1 MRKTN
6 KKKLLNTLY
15 ITNPDYY
22 LSLEG
27 ETVTVLSDKKKIGK
41 IPLHNLESI
50 ITCGY
55 MGASPALMGKC
66 AQEGISIIFLSMN
79 GKFLARIVGEQYG
92 NVILRK
98 TQYRVSEC
106 EEESL
111 ELAKCFIMSKLYNS
125 RWILERAIRDHKL
138 RVDTEALK
146 SASLTLKNSLNSSYE
161 CKSMDSLRGIEGEA
175 ASIYFGVF
183 NELILQQEEEFSFEF
198 RSRRPPLDRVNALL
212 SFAYVLL
219 TSMCTSALESV
230 GLDPYVGFMHTI
242 RPGRKSLA
250 LDLVE
255 ELRSVFADRFVI
267 TLINKK
273 LILSKHFIEQ
283 EDGAVLLNDEGKKL
297 FFKYWQQKK
306 LEVIEH
312 PYLKEKVEWGMVPY
326 VQALLLSRYLRGDLD
341 SYPAFFWK

>member
-1 MRKTN
+1 M
-6 KKKLLNTLY
+6 KKLLNTLY

-66 AQEGISIIFLSMN
+66 AQEGISIIFLSRN

-111 ELAKCFIMSKLYNS
+111 KLAKCFIMSKLYNS

-161 CKSMDSLRGIEGEA
+161 CKSMGSLRGIEGEA

-183 NELILQQEEEFSFEF
+183 NELILQQEEDFSFES

-219 TSMCTSALESV
+219 ISMCTSALESV

-283 EDGAVLLNDEGKKL
+283 EDGAVLLNDEGKKI

>member
-1 MRKTN
+1 M
-6 KKKLLNTLY
+6 KKLLNTLY

-66 AQEGISIIFLSMN
+66 AQEGISIIFLSRN

-111 ELAKCFIMSKLYNS
+111 KLAKCFIMSKLYNS

-146 SASLTLKNSLNSSYE
+146 SASLTLKNSLNSAYE

-183 NELILQQEEEFSFEF
+183 NELILQQEEDFSFEF

-283 EDGAVLLNDEGKKL
+283 EDGAVLLNDEGKKI

-306 LEVIEH
+306 
-312 PYLKEKVEWGMVPY
+312 
-326 VQALLLSRYLRGDLD
+326 
-341 SYPAFFWK
+341 WK

>member
-1 MRKTN
+1 M
-6 KKKLLNTLY
+6 KKLLNTLY

-66 AQEGISIIFLSMN
+66 AQEGISIIFLSRN

-111 ELAKCFIMSKLYNS
+111 KLAKCFIMSKLYNS

-183 NELILQQEEEFSFEF
+183 NELILQQEEDFSFEF

-283 EDGAVLLNDEGKKL
+283 EDGAVLLNDEGKKI

-312 PYLKEKVEWGMVPY
+312 PYLKEKVEWGMLPY
-326 VQALLLSRYLRGDLD
+326 IQAMLLARYLRGDLD
-341 SYPAFFWK
+341 GYPVFLWK

>member
-1 MRKTN
+1 M
-6 KKKLLNTLY
+6 KKLLNTLY
-15 ITNPDYY
+15 ITNSDYY

-66 AQEGISIIFLSMN
+66 AQEGISIIFLSRN

-111 ELAKCFIMSKLYNS
+111 KLAKCFIMSKLYNS

-146 SASLTLKNSLNSSYE
+146 RASLTLKNSLNSSYE

-183 NELILQQEEEFSFEF
+183 NELILQQEEDFNFEL

-273 LILSKHFIEQ
+273 IILSKNFIEQ
-283 EDGAVLLNDEGKKL
+283 EDGAVLLNDEGKKI

>member
-1 MRKTN
+1 M
-6 KKKLLNTLY
+6 KKLLNTLY

-66 AQEGISIIFLSMN
+66 AQEGISIIFLSRN

-106 EEESL
+106 KEESL
-111 ELAKCFIMSKLYNS
+111 KLAKCFIMSKLYNC

-138 RVDTEALK
+138 RVDTETLK
-146 SASLTLKNSLNSSYE
+146 SASLTLKNSLKSSYE

-183 NELILQQEEEFSFEF
+183 NELILQQEEDFSFEF

-283 EDGAVLLNDEGKKL
+283 EDGAVLLNDEGKKI

>member
-1 MRKTN
+1 M
-6 KKKLLNTLY
+6 KKLLNTLY

-27 ETVTVLSDKKKIGK
+27 ETVTVLSDKKNIGK

-66 AQEGISIIFLSMN
+66 AQEGISIIFLSRN

-111 ELAKCFIMSKLYNS
+111 KLAKCFIMSKLYNS

-146 SASLTLKNSLNSSYE
+146 SASLTLKNSLNSAYE

-198 RSRRPPLDRVNALL
+198 RSRRPPLDKVNALL

-219 TSMCTSALESV
+219 TSMCTSALES
-230 GLDPYVGFMHTI
+230 VGFMHTI

-255 ELRSVFADRFVI
+255 ELRSVFADRFVV

-283 EDGAVLLNDEGKKL
+283 EDGAVLLNDEGKKI

-326 VQALLLSRYLRGDLD
+326 VQALLLSRNLRGDLD

>member
-1 MRKTN
+1 M
-6 KKKLLNTLY
+6 KKLLNTLY

-66 AQEGISIIFLSMN
+66 AQEGISIIFLSRN

-111 ELAKCFIMSKLYNS
+111 KLAKCFIMSKLYNS

-175 ASIYFGVF
+175 TSIYFGVF
-183 NELILQQEEEFSFEF
+183 NELILQQEEDFSFEF

-273 LILSKHFIEQ
+273 KLILSKTF
-283 EDGAVLLNDEGKKL
+283 
-297 FFKYWQQKK
+297 Y
-306 LEVIEH
+306 
-312 PYLKEKVEWGMVPY
+312 
-326 VQALLLSRYLRGDLD
+326 
-341 SYPAFFWK
+341 

>member
-1 MRKTN
+1 M
-6 KKKLLNTLY
+6 KKLLNTLY

-66 AQEGISIIFLSMN
+66 AQEGISIIFLSRN

-111 ELAKCFIMSKLYNS
+111 KLAKCFIMSKLYNS

-146 SASLTLKNSLNSSYE
+146 SASLTLKNSLNSAYE

-183 NELILQQEEEFSFEF
+183 NELILQQEEDFSFEF
-198 RSRRPPLDRVNALL
+198 RSRRPPLDKVNALL

-283 EDGAVLLNDEGKKL
+283 EDGAVLLNDEGKKI

-306 LEVIEH
+306 IGSNRASVFER
-312 PYLKEKVEWGMVPY
+312 K
-326 VQALLLSRYLRGDLD
+326 SRMGYGSLCSSIIIKSL
-341 SYPAFFWK
+341 FTW

>member
-1 MRKTN
+1 M
-6 KKKLLNTLY
+6 KKLLNTLY
-15 ITNPDYY
+15 ITNSDYY

-50 ITCGY
+50 IACGY

-66 AQEGISIIFLSMN
+66 AQEGISIIFLSRN

-111 ELAKCFIMSKLYNS
+111 KLAKCFIMSKLYNS

-146 SASLTLKNSLNSSYE
+146 RASLTLKNSLNSSYE

-183 NELILQQEEEFSFEF
+183 NELILQQEEDFNFEL

-273 LILSKHFIEQ
+273 IILSKNFIEQ
-283 EDGAVLLNDEGKKL
+283 EDGAVLLNDEGKKI

>member
-1 MRKTN
+1 M
-6 KKKLLNTLY
+6 KKLLNTLY

-66 AQEGISIIFLSMN
+66 AQEGISIIFLSRN

-111 ELAKCFIMSKLYNS
+111 KLAKCFIMSKLYNS

-138 RVDTEALK
+138 RVDSEALK

-219 TSMCTSALESV
+219 TLMCTSALESV

-283 EDGAVLLNDEGKKL
+283 EDGAVLLNDEGKKI

>member
-1 MRKTN
+1 M
-6 KKKLLNTLY
+6 KKLLNTLY

-66 AQEGISIIFLSMN
+66 AQEGISIIFLSRN

-111 ELAKCFIMSKLYNS
+111 KLAKCFIMSKLYNS

-146 SASLTLKNSLNSSYE
+146 SASLTLKNSLNSAYE

-183 NELILQQEEEFSFEF
+183 NELILQQEEDFSFEF
-198 RSRRPPLDRVNALL
+198 RSRRPPLDKVNALL

-283 EDGAVLLNDEGKKL
+283 EDGAVLLNDEGKKI

-312 PYLKEKVEWGMVPY
+312 PYLKEKVE
-326 VQALLLSRYLRGDLD
+326 
-341 SYPAFFWK
+341 

>member
-1 MRKTN
+1 M
-6 KKKLLNTLY
+6 KKLLNTLY
-15 ITNPDYY
+15 ITDPSYY

-27 ETVTVLSDKKKIGK
+27 ETITVLSDSKKIGK
-41 IPLHNLESI
+41 VPLHNLESI

-66 AQEGISIIFLSMN
+66 AEEGISLVFLSMN
-79 GKFLARIVGEQYG
+79 GKFLARVIGEQYG

-98 TQYRVSEC
+98 TQYKISES
-106 EEESL
+106 EKESL
-111 ELAKCFIMSKLYNS
+111 AIAKNIIMAKIYNS
-125 RWILERAIRDHKL
+125 RWVLERAIRDHKL
-138 RVDTEALK
+138 RVNVA
-146 SASLTLKNSLNSSYE
+146 ALKNSSLILKTAINNAYS
-161 CKSMDSLRGIEGEA
+161 CNSMDTLRGIEGEA
-175 ASIYFGVF
+175 ASTYFKVF
-183 NELILQQEEEFSFEF
+183 NELILQQEDDFKFTI
-198 RSRRPPLDRVNALL
+198 RSRRPPLDKVNALL
-212 SFAYVLL
+212 SFSYVIL

-255 ELRSVFADRFVI
+255 EFRTVFADRFVI

-273 LILSKHFIEQ
+273 LITSEHFIEQ
-283 EDGAVLLNDEGKKL
+283 ENGAVLLNDAGKKV
-297 FFKYWQQKK
+297 FYKYWQQKK
-306 LEVIEH
+306 KDVIEH

-341 SYPAFFWK
+341 SYPSFFWK

>member
-1 MRKTN
+1 M
-6 KKKLLNTLY
+6 KKLLNTLY

-27 ETVTVLSDKKKIGK
+27 ETVTVLSDKKKISK

-66 AQEGISIIFLSMN
+66 AQEGISIMFLSRN

-111 ELAKCFIMSKLYNS
+111 KLAKCFIMSKLYNS

-146 SASLTLKNSLNSSYE
+146 SASLTLKNSLNSAYE
-161 CKSMDSLRGIEGEA
+161 CKSMDSLRGIEGVA

-183 NELILQQEEEFSFEF
+183 NELILQQEEDFSFEF
-198 RSRRPPLDRVNALL
+198 RSRRSPLDRVNALL

-273 LILSKHFIEQ
+273 IILSKNFIEQ
-283 EDGAVLLNDEGKKL
+283 EDGAVLLNDEGKKI

>member
-1 MRKTN
+1 M
-6 KKKLLNTLY
+6 KKLLNTLY

-66 AQEGISIIFLSMN
+66 AQEGISIIFLSRN

-111 ELAKCFIMSKLYNS
+111 KLAKCFIMSKLYNS

-138 RVDTEALK
+138 RVDSEALK

-230 GLDPYVGFMHTI
+230 GLDPYVKDNKI
-242 RPGRKSLA
+242 GRA
-250 LDLVE
+250 HV
-255 ELRSVFADRFVI
+255 
-267 TLINKK
+267 
-273 LILSKHFIEQ
+273 
-283 EDGAVLLNDEGKKL
+283 
-297 FFKYWQQKK
+297 
-306 LEVIEH
+306 
-312 PYLKEKVEWGMVPY
+312 
-326 VQALLLSRYLRGDLD
+326 
-341 SYPAFFWK
+341 

>member
-1 MRKTN
+1 M
-6 KKKLLNTLY
+6 KKLLNTLY

-27 ETVTVLSDKKKIGK
+27 ETVTVLYDKKKIGK

-66 AQEGISIIFLSMN
+66 AQEGISIIFLSRN

-111 ELAKCFIMSKLYNS
+111 KLAKCFIMSKLYNS
-125 RWILERAIRDHKL
+125 RWILERAIRDHRL

-183 NELILQQEEEFSFEF
+183 NELILQQEEDFSFEL

-283 EDGAVLLNDEGKKL
+283 EDGAVLLNDEGKKI

-341 SYPAFFWK
+341 SYPALFWK

>member
-1 MRKTN
+1 
-6 KKKLLNTLY
+6 
-15 ITNPDYY
+15 
-22 LSLEG
+22 
-27 ETVTVLSDKKKIGK
+27 
-41 IPLHNLESI
+41 
-50 ITCGY
+50 
-55 MGASPALMGKC
+55 
-66 AQEGISIIFLSMN
+66 
-79 GKFLARIVGEQYG
+79 
-92 NVILRK
+92 
-98 TQYRVSEC
+98 
-106 EEESL
+106 
-111 ELAKCFIMSKLYNS
+111 MSKLYNS

>member
-1 MRKTN
+1 M
-6 KKKLLNTLY
+6 KKLLNTLY

-22 LSLEG
+22 LSLNG
-27 ETVTVLSDKKKIGK
+27 ETITVLDDSKKVGQ

-66 AQEGISIIFLSMN
+66 AQEGISLIFLTKN
-79 GKFLARIVGEQYG
+79 GRFLARIVGEQYG
-92 NVILRK
+92 NVVLRK
-98 TQYRVSEC
+98 TQYRISEC

-111 ELAKCFIMSKLYNS
+111 KLAKNFIMSKLYNS

-138 RVDTEALK
+138 RVDSDALK
-146 SASLTLKNSLNSSYE
+146 NASNTLKKSLDSAYSCN
-161 CKSMDSLRGIEGEA
+161 SMDSLRGIEGEA
-175 ASIYFGVF
+175 ATVYFGVF
-183 NELILQQEEEFSFEF
+183 NELILQQEEDFCFVS
-198 RSRRPPLDRVNALL
+198 RSRRPPLDRINALL

-255 ELRSVFADRFVI
+255 ELRSVFADRFVL

-273 LILSKHFIEQ
+273 LITSKHFTEQ
-283 EDGAVLLNDEGKKL
+283 EDGAVLLNDDGKKI

-306 LEVIEH
+306 KDVIEH

-341 SYPAFFWK
+341 AYPAFFWK

>member
-1 MRKTN
+1 M
-6 KKKLLNTLY
+6 KKLLNTLY

-50 ITCGY
+50 ITCGH

-66 AQEGISIIFLSMN
+66 AQEGISIIFLSRN

-106 EEESL
+106 KEESL
-111 ELAKCFIMSKLYNS
+111 ELEKCFIMSKLYNS
-125 RWILERAIRDHKL
+125 RWILERAIRNHKL
-138 RVDTEALK
+138 RVDTETLK
-146 SASLTLKNSLNSSYE
+146 SASLTLKNSLNSAYE
-161 CKSMDSLRGIEGEA
+161 CKSMDSLRGIEGVA
-175 ASIYFGVF
+175 ASIYYGVF
-183 NELILQQEEEFSFEF
+183 NELILQQEEDFSFEF
-198 RSRRPPLDRVNALL
+198 RSRRQPLDKVNALL

-255 ELRSVFADRFVI
+255 ELRSVFANRFVI

-273 LILSKHFIEQ
+273 LILSKHFIKQ
-283 EDGAVLLNDEGKKL
+283 EDGAVLLNDEGKKI

-326 VQALLLSRYLRGDLD
+326 VQALLLSRYLRGNLD

>member
-1 MRKTN
+1 M
-6 KKKLLNTLY
+6 KKLLNTLY
-15 ITNPDYY
+15 ITNSDYY

-66 AQEGISIIFLSMN
+66 AQEGISIIFLSRN

-111 ELAKCFIMSKLYNS
+111 KLAKCFIMSKLYNS

-146 SASLTLKNSLNSSYE
+146 RASLTLKNSLNSSYE

-183 NELILQQEEEFSFEF
+183 NELILQQEEDFNFEL

-273 LILSKHFIEQ
+273 IILSKNFIEQ
-283 EDGAVLLNDEGKKL
+283 EDGAVLLNDEGKKI
-297 FFKYWQQKK
+297 FFKYWKQKK

>member
-1 MRKTN
+1 M
-6 KKKLLNTLY
+6 KKLLNTLY

-66 AQEGISIIFLSMN
+66 AQEGISIIFLSRN

-111 ELAKCFIMSKLYNS
+111 KLAKCFIMSKFYNS

-161 CKSMDSLRGIEGEA
+161 CKSMGSLRGIEGEA

-183 NELILQQEEEFSFEF
+183 NELILQQEEDFSFES

-283 EDGAVLLNDEGKKL
+283 EDGAVLLNDEGKKI

>member
-1 MRKTN
+1 M
-6 KKKLLNTLY
+6 KKLLNTLY

-66 AQEGISIIFLSMN
+66 AQEGISIIFLSRN

-111 ELAKCFIMSKLYNS
+111 KLAKCFIMSKLYNS

-146 SASLTLKNSLNSSYE
+146 RASLTLKNSLNSSYE

-183 NELILQQEEEFSFEF
+183 NELILQQEEDFSFEL

-273 LILSKHFIEQ
+273 IILSKNFIEQ
-283 EDGAVLLNDEGKKL
+283 EDGAVLLNDEGKKI

>member
-1 MRKTN
+1 M
-6 KKKLLNTLY
+6 KKLLNTLY

-55 MGASPALMGKC
+55 MGASPTLMGKC
-66 AQEGISIIFLSMN
+66 AQEGISIIFLSRN

-111 ELAKCFIMSKLYNS
+111 KLAKCFIMSKLYNS

-138 RVDTEALK
+138 RVDTETLK
-146 SASLTLKNSLNSSYE
+146 SASLTLKNSLNSAYE

-183 NELILQQEEEFSFEF
+183 NELILQQEEDFSFEF

-219 TSMCTSALESV
+219 ISLCTSALESV

-283 EDGAVLLNDEGKKL
+283 EDGAILLNDDGKKI
-297 FFKYWQQKK
+297 FFKYWQQKQ

>member
-1 MRKTN
+1 M
-6 KKKLLNTLY
+6 KKLLNTLY

-66 AQEGISIIFLSMN
+66 AQEGISIIFLSRN

-106 EEESL
+106 EEESIK
-111 ELAKCFIMSKLYNS
+111 LAKCFIMSKLYNS

-146 SASLTLKNSLNSSYE
+146 SASLTLKNSLNSAYE

-183 NELILQQEEEFSFEF
+183 NELILQQEEDFSFEF
-198 RSRRPPLDRVNALL
+198 RSRRPPLDKVNALL

-283 EDGAVLLNDEGKKL
+283 EDGAVLLNDEGKKI

-306 LEVIEH
+306 LE
-312 PYLKEKVEWGMVPY
+312 
-326 VQALLLSRYLRGDLD
+326 
-341 SYPAFFWK
+341 

>member
-1 MRKTN
+1 M
-6 KKKLLNTLY
+6 KKLLNTLY

-55 MGASPALMGKC
+55 MGASSALMGKC
-66 AQEGISIIFLSMN
+66 TQEGISIIFLSRN

-111 ELAKCFIMSKLYNS
+111 KLAKCFIMSKLYNS

-146 SASLTLKNSLNSSYE
+146 SASLTLKNSLNSAYE

-183 NELILQQEEEFSFEF
+183 NELILQQEEDFSFEF
-198 RSRRPPLDRVNALL
+198 RSRRPPLDKVNALL

-219 TSMCTSALESV
+219 TSIFTSALESV

-267 TLINKK
+267 MLINKK

-283 EDGAVLLNDEGKKL
+283 EDGAVLLNDEGKKI

-312 PYLKEKVEWGMVPY
+312 PYLKEKVEWGMVPC

>member
-1 MRKTN
+1 M
-6 KKKLLNTLY
+6 KKLLNTLY

-66 AQEGISIIFLSMN
+66 AQEGISIIFLSRN

-111 ELAKCFIMSKLYNS
+111 KLAKCFIMSKLYNS

-138 RVDTEALK
+138 RVDTGALK

-161 CKSMDSLRGIEGEA
+161 CKSMGSLRGIEGEA

-183 NELILQQEEEFSFEF
+183 NELILQQEEDFSFES

-283 EDGAVLLNDEGKKL
+283 EDGAVLLNDEGKKI